1 MKKVLLL
8 LLIIGV
14 QVKTQSQTLKDS
26 VNVLYKNY
34 FTLLKDAKKLDTIV
48 LKVDNFEELMA
59 SNNKKIQ
66 DLTDAELFGLKKQ
79 LEQRR
84 KKIINTTEF
93 VFAANSSLNAIKQLD
108 ATSDYLNQISSLN
121 NPDNTDLGFS
131 LSEEI
136 TTILEQKIIKGN
148 KKINGVKSSKF
159 LLFVDNIIKSPIT
172 QAISNAIPVVSSIK
186 SVVDLVIGNA
196 LKGKDVTI
204 DDVVAFKKSL
214 QVYLKHYE
222 GLAKAQL
229 EFEQNLGNLDVRK
242 EGLVLLLTQYTSER
256 IHTLNP
262 QLQINNED
270 KQSLTQL
277 INSYYTKDNVQ
288 QQVDAIISLQPYNY
302 NQHLVNNKLVYPTY
316 ALNQAKFIRDEVEAL
331 SKEYISI
338 FTAYQVAL
346 QKVLNDSKSIG
357 DVTKIENKSHE
368 LERKLKD
375 VKIAFND
382 NLNLHK
388 LNTTFKNLM
397 SY

>member
-1 MKKVLLL
+1 MKKVLFFLVFVL
-8 LLIIGV
+8 FTVFI
-14 QVKTQSQTLKDS
+14 QAQSLKDS

-34 FTLLKDAKKLDTIV
+34 FELLKDAKKLDTIV
-48 LKVDNFEELMA
+48 LKVNNFEELMA

-66 DLTDAELFGLKKQ
+66 DLTDAELFGLQKQ

-84 KKIINTTEF
+84 KKIISTTEF

-136 TTILEQKIIKGN
+136 TTILQQKIIKGN

-172 QAISNAIPVVSSIK
+172 QSITNAIPVVSSIK

-204 DDVVAFKKSL
+204 NDVVEFKKSL

-222 GLAKAQL
+222 ALARAQL

-242 EGLVLLLTQYTSER
+242 EGLVLLLTQYTTER

-262 QLQINNED
+262 SVANISQ

-277 INSYYTKDNVQ
+277 INSFYTKENIQ
-288 QQVDAIISLQPYNY
+288 QQVDAIISLQPSNY
-302 NQHLVNNKLVYPTY
+302 NQHLLNNKLAYPTY

-331 SKEYISI
+331 SKEYVSI
-338 FTAYQVAL
+338 FTAYQVSL

-357 DVTKIENKSHE
+357 DATKIDNKSHE
-368 LERKLKD
+368 LERKLNE
-375 VKIAFND
+375 VKTAFND
-382 NLNLHK
+382 NLNMYK
-388 LNTTFKNLM
+388 LNVTFKNLM
-397 SY
+397 AY